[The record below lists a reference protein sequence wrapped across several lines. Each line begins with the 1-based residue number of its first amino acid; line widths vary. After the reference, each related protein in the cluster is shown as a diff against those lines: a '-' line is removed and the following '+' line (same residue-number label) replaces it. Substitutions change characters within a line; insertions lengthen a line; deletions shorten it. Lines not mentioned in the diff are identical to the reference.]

1 MKTRLAALFAAT
13 VLAVA
18 APATGSFAFDRV
30 SPAFGDIPASRYDDL
45 TTGSIRSYDVPSTS
59 PCRASSASEGNA
71 NQQNFPVQQYGQTS
85 GGPRC

>member
-1 MKTRLAALFAAT
+1 MNHRLFALVAAT

-18 APATGSFAFDRV
+18 APATGSFARDRV
-30 SPAFGDIPASRYDDL
+30 APAYGDVPASRYDDI
-45 TTGSIRSYDVPSTS
+45 TTGSIRSYDAPVTGR
-59 PCRASSASEGNA
+59 CADNSASQGNA